1 MRTETRSASLRT
13 LRSVRGPE
21 GAVLA
26 RVRKASLRSVDAAE
40 EDDVDDDDDD
50 DDDDDEEDGVGKE
63 VAGWEK
69 APSGDLAGDRV
80 SHTIATSSSGSRK
93 RT

>member
-1 MRTETRSASLRT
+1 MTTETRSVSLRT

-40 EDDVDDDDDD
+40 EDDVDDDEDDD
-50 DDDDDEEDGVGKE
+50 DDYGDDDGY
-63 VAGWEK
+63 
-69 APSGDLAGDRV
+69 GDDVNDEL
-80 SHTIATSSSGSRK
+80 S
-93 RT
+93 